1 MIYWNSTDAFLCFI
15 SGLLVGTIAGCRML
29 IFGKV
34 TGISGILSGLIEIKK
49 KKYDLDFFARIF
61 FVTGLVVK
69 FY

>member
-1 MIYWNSTDAFLCFI
+1 MIYWNSKDAFLCFI